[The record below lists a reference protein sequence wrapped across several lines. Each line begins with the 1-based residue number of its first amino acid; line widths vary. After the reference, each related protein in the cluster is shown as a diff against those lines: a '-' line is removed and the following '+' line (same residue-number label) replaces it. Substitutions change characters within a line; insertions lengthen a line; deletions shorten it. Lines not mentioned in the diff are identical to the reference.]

1 MRLLNYR
8 MRIYKILFFLLTVF
22 FVSCGKKT
30 PTGILSH
37 EQMTA
42 LLVDMHIVDGSLF
55 VIPQTP
61 DSLYKYSAA
70 KYQYVFK
77 QHQTDSTQFKK
88 SFKYYTNKPDELLDI
103 YENVVP
109 IIKARADSSAK
120 IKLKKDSLERIK
132 QDKKNQMLA
141 KRAADSI
148 ARIQKVKADSL
159 KKKAK
164 AVKPA
169 RAKTL
174 L

>member
-1 MRLLNYR
+1 MSLLNYR
-8 MRIYKILFFLLTVF
+8 MRIYKILFFLLMVF

-30 PTGILSH
+30 PPGILSH
-37 EQMTA
+37 KQMTA

-55 VIPQTP
+55 TVQPYP

-77 QHQTDSTQFKK
+77 QHQTDSIQFKN

-103 YENVVP
+103 YEEVVP
-109 IIKARADSSAK
+109 IIKTKNDSVVKYK
-120 IKLKKDSLERIK
+120 IKFDSLERIK
-132 QDKKNQMLA
+132 QTKINQMLA
-141 KRAADSI
+141 KRAADSLK
-148 ARIQKVKADSL
+148 RIKKVKADSL

-169 RAKTL
+169 QAQTL
-174 L
+174 